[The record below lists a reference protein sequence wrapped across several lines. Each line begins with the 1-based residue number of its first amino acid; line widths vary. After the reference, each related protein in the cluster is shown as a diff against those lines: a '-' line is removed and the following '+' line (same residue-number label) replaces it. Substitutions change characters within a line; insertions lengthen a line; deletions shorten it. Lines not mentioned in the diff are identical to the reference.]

1 MSVSKMAKIQ
11 LTVVKDAF
19 SDVINVLHTSG
30 AIEVET
36 IGDEDAQLYLPDSNA
51 EYWQGN
57 TRFALDLLN
66 EMVEPEKQTFIQK
79 LQSGRTEIDE
89 KGIEKLLKTFEYKK
103 IIKTLEDLDKDYN
116 TVRNTISQ
124 DKKETKFLK
133 EWRSLPQIEELER
146 KYVMFRVGTVPVTR
160 YQEFKEEWQKLK
172 LTELVRVDES
182 NKEVKVVLSFAKEL
196 DEKVGSMFEEFDF
209 KTVEF
214 ELEDGVTIEKRLKQ
228 LEKAIEVD
236 TKKLDTAKKEIQKY
250 GPEIKNFEILYDH
263 LTWRKEQDEAAKK
276 ALATKQTVSLLGW
289 VPDHQLEEIEKKI
302 KDITTQYVI
311 DHVEVDEEESIPVV
325 LQNKTIIT
333 PFESVTEIYGAP
345 QSDEPDPTI
354 YLAPFFILYFGLCLT
369 DAGYGLLLAI
379 LSYAALKVMK
389 PRGGAKKL
397 MNLML
402 LGGIATFIIG
412 AFFGGW
418 FGIVIADLPNGQ
430 IKDFVM
436 SVRLIDPVENPM
448 SVLVLS
454 FILGYIQMLAGNVVN
469 MVWKIRHGA
478 AKEGLMSGGM
488 WTLFLLIIG
497 FWIATAAGVL
507 PETYADPAKY
517 LLFAGIG
524 AMVLTQGYQNKSLIG
539 KLFGGI
545 ASLYGLVGYLSDILS
560 YSRLLALGLS
570 TGIIAM
576 VVNLVADLFA
586 GMVPYVGWLVWI
598 VIIVGGHLFNLAINV
613 LGAFIHSGRLQ
624 YVEYFPKFLVGGGR
638 KFKPLVKTTKYITS
652 PEQI

>member
-11 LTVVKDAF
+11 LTVVKDTF
-19 SDVINVLHTSG
+19 DDVINVLHTSG
-30 AIEVET
+30 AVEVET
-36 IGDEDAQLYLPDSNA
+36 IGSEDVVLYKPDSNA
-51 EYWQGN
+51 EYWQTN
-57 TRFALDLLN
+57 TKFALDLLN
-66 EMVEPEKQTFIQK
+66 EMVVPEKQSFIQK

-116 TVRNTISQ
+116 AVKNTISQ
-124 DKKETKFLK
+124 DKKEKKFLQ
-133 EWRSLPQIEELER
+133 EWKALPQIEGLDR
-146 KYVMFRVGTVPVTR
+146 KYVMFLVGTVPVTR
-160 YQEFKEEWQKLK
+160 YQEFVEEWDKLK

-182 NKEVKVVLSFAKEL
+182 NKEVKVVLSYAKDL
-196 DEKVGSMFEEFDF
+196 DEKVSTVFEEFDF

-214 ELEDGVTIEKRLKQ
+214 ELEEGVSIEKRIKQ

-236 TKKLDTAKKEIQKY
+236 TKKLATAKKDIQKF
-250 GPEIKNFEILYDH
+250 GSEIKNFEVLYDY
-263 LTWRKEQDEAAKK
+263 LTWKKEQDEAAKK

-289 VPDHQLEEIEKKI
+289 VPDHQLEDIEKEI
-302 KDITTQYVI
+302 KGITSQYVI
-311 DHVEVDEEESIPVV
+311 DQVEVDEEENVPVV
-325 LQNKTIIT
+325 LKNKAIVT

-379 LSYAALKVMK
+379 LSYAALKIMK

-397 MNLML
+397 INLML

-412 AFFGGW
+412 ALFGGW
-418 FGIVIADLPNGQ
+418 FGVVIADLPEGQ

-448 SVLVLS
+448 NVLVLS

-469 MVWKIRHGA
+469 MVWKIKHGA
-478 AKEGLMSGGM
+478 AKEGLMTGGM

-497 FWIATAAGVL
+497 LWIATAAGVL
-507 PETYADPAKY
+507 PESMGEPAKY

-524 AMVLTQGYQNKSLIG
+524 AMILTQGYEKKSLIG
-539 KLFGGI
+539 KLFGGV

-598 VIIVGGHLFNLAINV
+598 LIIVGGHLFNLAINV

-638 KFKPLVKTTKYITS
+638 KFKPLVKTTKYISS